1 MKKPKNTSLFEYT
14 NPNPSGS
21 KNRADCVIRAIAI
34 ATGKDWL
41 SVYDELCEVGREVFD
56 TPNSGTVEKAYLDK
70 IAERETVIVNKKRTT
85 AKQLAQ
91 RKDGH
96 TYIVAQA
103 NHLVAVKDGKVR
115 DTWDS
120 SNRGSYIIWKL
131 S

>member
-1 MKKPKNTSLFEYT
+1 MKKVKNTATFEYT

-21 KNRADCVIRAIAI
+21 KDRQDCVIRAISI

-41 SVYDELCEVGREVFD
+41 TVYDELCAVGREVFD
-56 TPNSGTVEKAYLDK
+56 SPNSSTVEKAYLDK
-70 IAERETVIVNKKRTT
+70 IAEREPVIVNRKRTT

-96 TYIVAQA
+96 TYVVAQA

-120 SNRGSYIIWKL
+120 GDRGSYVIWKL
-131 S
+131 T